1 MTFENESERICH
13 QMFAIFLYIFFF
25 SFSLLCAGAA
35 EGQSG
40 HSRDQRNSYVVS
52 TRLTSSGMELSAAPQ
67 NNTVSAGTD
76 GLKTHCCGY
85 DFIL

>member
-1 MTFENESERICH
+1 MTFEDESENNCD

-25 SFSLLCAGAA
+25 SHLCAGAA

-40 HSRDQRNSYVVS
+40 HSRDQRNSHVVS
-52 TRLTSSGMELSAAPQ
+52 TSLTSSGMELSAAPQ